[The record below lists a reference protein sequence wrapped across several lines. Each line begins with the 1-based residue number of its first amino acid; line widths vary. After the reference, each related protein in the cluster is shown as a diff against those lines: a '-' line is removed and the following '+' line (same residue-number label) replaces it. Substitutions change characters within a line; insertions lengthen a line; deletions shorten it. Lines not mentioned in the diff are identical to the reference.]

1 MTENNTN
8 QAAADV
14 LPDEVKDK
22 PVPLQFLIT
31 VADAL
36 EGRIDYNFNSVIQIS
51 MLVEFLYN
59 KLNDKGIEIPLDEEF
74 ETFQKTRLAE
84 IQAEFDKIKEQADPE
99 KAASD
104 FLKQNVD
111 LEDD

>member
-59 KLNDKGIEIPLDEEF
+59 KLNDWIIESLKEENNF
-74 ETFQKTRLAE
+74 ILTSVK
-84 IQAEFDKIKEQADPE
+84 PM
-99 KAASD
+99 
-104 FLKQNVD
+104 FLN
-111 LEDD
+111 